1 VNEFTAAPRPARY
14 GYASLSPTGNFHMDS
29 TITEQ
34 DLDATAQDFV
44 QSLRDETFGVE
55 NDLAVDGLD
64 ESLLSRLLSL
74 FGVGSR

>member
-1 VNEFTAAPRPARY
+1 
-14 GYASLSPTGNFHMDS
+14 MDS